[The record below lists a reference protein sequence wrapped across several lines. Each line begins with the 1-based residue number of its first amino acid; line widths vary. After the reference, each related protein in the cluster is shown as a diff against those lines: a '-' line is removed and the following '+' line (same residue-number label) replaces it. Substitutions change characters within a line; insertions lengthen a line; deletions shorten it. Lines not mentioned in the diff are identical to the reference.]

1 MAKGRDC
8 SVELIQLKYFKAV
21 ARTGKI
27 AAAAQELFLS
37 PPALS
42 TSIARLEKELGTP
55 LFDRT
60 GNRITLNP
68 QGEIF
73 LRHVN
78 EVFDAL
84 DRAKTE
90 LHHSLL
96 RQQQHI
102 RLANTGS
109 NLWMDLITAFSQEF
123 PQYTLTCTSTDYIYL
138 ENVFAQYTFLLAE
151 EGELSANSPFE
162 PDSLFLFEDQ
172 PAILVHPDHPLAAL
186 KQVTVSQLRNEHLIL
201 PMQNTPRRE
210 RLMQLLLSGGIDP
223 DTTSSF
229 NYLISRNMVQQNI
242 AIAFT
247 TVRSRHVNL
256 GDLKVVPLENTLTPW
271 RMRLYWMGN
280 QAMTEAELT
289 FRAFVEEYYRA

>member
-1 MAKGRDC
+1 M
-8 SVELIQLKYFKAV
+8 ELMQLKYFKAV

-27 AAAAQELFLS
+27 ATAAQELFLS

-42 TSIARLEKELGTP
+42 TSISRLEKELGTP

-60 GNRITLNP
+60 GNRITLNT

-73 LRHVN
+73 LRHAN
-78 EVFDAL
+78 EIFDTL

-90 LHHSLL
+90 LHHSLM

-102 RLANTGS
+102 WLTNTGS

-123 PQYTLTCTSTDYIYL
+123 PQYTLTCTSADHIYL

-151 EGELSANSPFE
+151 EGELLENSPFE

-172 PAILVHPDHPLAAL
+172 PAILVHPDHPLAHL
-186 KQVTVSQLRNEHLIL
+186 EQVTVSQLRSENLIL
-201 PMQNTPRRE
+201 PMQDTPRRE
-210 RLMQLLLSGGIDP
+210 RLMQLLISGGIDP
-223 DTTSSF
+223 NTTSSF

-242 AIAFT
+242 GIAFT

-256 GDLKVVPLENTLTPW
+256 GNLKVVPLENTLTPW
-271 RMRLYWMGN
+271 RMRLYWMGDHP
-280 QAMTEAELT
+280 MTEAELT
-289 FRAFVEEYYRA
+289 FRSFVEEYFRA

>member
-1 MAKGRDC
+1 M
-8 SVELIQLKYFKAV
+8 ELSQLKYFKTV
-21 ARTGKI
+21 AKTGKI
-27 AAAAQELFLS
+27 SAAAQELFLS
-37 PPALS
+37 APALS

-60 GNRITLNP
+60 GNRISLNA

-78 EVFDAL
+78 EVFDCL
-84 DRAKTE
+84 DRANIE

-102 RLANTGS
+102 WLANTGS
-109 NLWMDLITAFSQEF
+109 NQWMELITAFSQEY
-123 PQYTLTCTSTDYIYL
+123 PQYTLTCTSADYIYL

-151 EGELSANSPFE
+151 EGELPETFE
-162 PDSLFLFEDQ
+162 ADSLFLFEDQ
-172 PAILVHPDHPLAAL
+172 PAILVHPDHPLARL
-186 KQVTVSQLRNEHLIL
+186 QQVSVDQLRNEHLIL
-201 PMQNTPRRE
+201 PMQDTPRRG
-210 RLMQLLLSGGIDP
+210 RLLQLLRAGGIDP

-242 AIAFT
+242 GIAFT

-256 GDLKVVPLENTLTPW
+256 GNLRVIPLENTLTPW
-271 RMRLYWMGN
+271 RMCLYWMREHSMT
-280 QAMTEAELT
+280 QAEHA
-289 FRAFVEEYYRA
+289 FRSFVEEYYRA

>member
-1 MAKGRDC
+1 M
-8 SVELIQLKYFKAV
+8 ELMQLKYFKTV

-27 AAAAQELFLS
+27 SAAAQELFLS
-37 PPALS
+37 APALS
-42 TSIARLEKELGTP
+42 TSISRLEKELGTP

-60 GNRITLNP
+60 GNRINLNA

-78 EVFDAL
+78 EVFDSL

-102 RLANTGS
+102 WLANTGS
-109 NLWMDLITAFSQEF
+109 NQWMELITAFSQEY
-123 PQYTLTCTSTDYIYL
+123 PQYTLTCTSADYIYL

-151 EGELSANSPFE
+151 EGELPETSALD

-172 PAILVHPDHPLAAL
+172 PAILVHPDHPLAG
-186 KQVTVSQLRNEHLIL
+186 KEQVTVAQLRSEHLIL
-201 PMQNTPRRE
+201 PMQDTPRRE
-210 RLMQLLLSGGIDP
+210 RLIQLLRSGDIDP
-223 DTTSSF
+223 DTVSSF

-242 AIAFT
+242 GIAFT

-256 GDLKVVPLENTLTPW
+256 GDLKVVPLENPLTPW
-271 RMRLYWMGN
+271 RMRLYWMRDHVMT
-280 QAMTEAELT
+280 QAEQT
-289 FRAFVEEYYRA
+289 FRSFVEEYYRA

>member
-1 MAKGRDC
+1 M
-8 SVELIQLKYFKAV
+8 ELMQLKYFKTV

-60 GNRITLNP
+60 GNRIALNT

-78 EVFDAL
+78 EMFDCL

-102 RLANTGS
+102 WLANTGS
-109 NLWMDLITAFSQEF
+109 NQWMELITAFSQEY
-123 PQYTLTCTSTDYIYL
+123 PQYTLTCTSADYIFL

-151 EGELSANSPFE
+151 EGELPETSEA
-162 PDSLFLFEDQ
+162 DSLFLFEDQ
-172 PAILVHPDHPLAAL
+172 PAILVHPDHPLARS
-186 KQVTVSQLRNEHLIL
+186 KQVAIDQLREENLIL
-201 PMQNTPRRE
+201 PMQDTPRRE
-210 RLMQLLLSGGIDP
+210 RLIQLLHSGGIDP
-223 DTTSSF
+223 DTISSF

-242 AIAFT
+242 GIAFT

-256 GDLKVVPLENTLTPW
+256 GDLRVIPLENTLTPW
-271 RMRLYWMGN
+271 RMCLYWMRGHSMT
-280 QAMTEAELT
+280 QAEQA
-289 FRAFVEEYYRA
+289 FRSFVEAYYRA